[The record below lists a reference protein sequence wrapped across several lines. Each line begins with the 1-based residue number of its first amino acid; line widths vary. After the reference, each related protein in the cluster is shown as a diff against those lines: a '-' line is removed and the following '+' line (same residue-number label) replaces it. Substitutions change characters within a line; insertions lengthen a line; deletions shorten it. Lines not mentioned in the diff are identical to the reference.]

1 MDVGLSGWIGFT
13 HRLMIETR
21 LLSVNVIERNYHVL
35 VLHGTSGLGLHVR
48 KSLLKA
54 KFYLNSDIYVMPAH

>member
-1 MDVGLSGWIGFT
+1 
-13 HRLMIETR
+13 MIETR
-21 LLSVNVIERNYHVL
+21 LLSVNVIEINYHVL

-54 KFYLNSDIYVMPAH
+54 NFYLNSDIYNASSLGKTPKINN